1 MKTLAGRVT
10 LLATLA
16 CAIVFLV
23 VGAVLIAEV
32 GRRERATL
40 DRELTRHRDAPAGA
54 RPARADGPART
65 PRGRRVRARCCGGAR
80 SSTTTSARPGC
91 RSPRPAS
98 PTAADWR
105 ILRRGRL
112 IVARPLADVEQRIS
126 ELRRVIAITA
136 LLGLLAC
143 ALAVRLIT
151 ARALRPLAE
160 LRASAAGVSS
170 TRDLTTRVPS
180 RPARPRSTRSRAR

>member
-10 LLATLA
+10 LLATVA
-16 CAIVFLV
+16 CAVVFLV

-40 DRELTRHRDAPAGA
+40 DRELSATAVRLQAPARRGQTA
-54 RPARADGPART
+54 QLERLAGDASVRLLRRGEVAFDNRRAAGLPITKA
-65 PRGRRVRARCCGGAR
+65 GF
-80 SSTTTSARPGC
+80 S
-91 RSPRPAS
+91 
-98 PTAADWR
+98 TAADWR

-112 IVARPLADVEQRIS
+112 LVARPLADVEQRIS

-143 ALAVRLIT
+143 ALAVRRSPPAPCARWPSC
-151 ARALRPLAE
+151 ARAR
-160 LRASAAGVSS
+160 RA
-170 TRDLTTRVPS
+170 
-180 RPARPRSTRSRAR
+180 